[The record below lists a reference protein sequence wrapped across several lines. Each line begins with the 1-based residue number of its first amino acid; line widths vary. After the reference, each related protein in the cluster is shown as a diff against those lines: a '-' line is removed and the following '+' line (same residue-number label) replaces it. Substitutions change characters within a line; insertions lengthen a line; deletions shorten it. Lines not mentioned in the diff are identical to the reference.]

1 MGRFEDYPGL
11 VGTGVQLLENR
22 LGATPQGFESLPLR
36 HQKALKTLRFRGFS
50 LFLRYGFFARFCPIF
65 IVFHVNFPLTKSSE
79 NPCYIRVFGTFVLED
94 F

>member
-36 HQKALKTLRFRGFS
+36 HKPRFFGAFLFS
-50 LFLRYGFFARFCPIF
+50 L
-65 IVFHVNFPLTKSSE
+65 IVFRVDLDNVDCGANRKKISYSANVMP
-79 NPCYIRVFGTFVLED
+79 YIIFLHTCKKNIFMI
-94 F
+94 